1 MAAASWVMA
10 DPRRYAAAQRAGRS
24 GRALSRGGRIRALPP
39 PLSAW
44 TRGPRRARSPGQDVP
59 AMVARVRPGPVV
71 TPRDEVLARIRAA
84 LGGDGAAAPEAPPAA
99 YRTSGDLHG
108 EPLLDLLAE
117 RLAHYRASVR
127 RSSPAGLGAAI
138 AAALAERGARRVVVP
153 EGLDL
158 PPLPGVD
165 TVIDHGLS
173 PQDLDA
179 LDGVITGGVGRDRA
193 DRHDRP
199 RRVARPGTARDHPGS
214 RLPPVRRARRAG
226 GRTGSRGGRPP
237 RTQRPPPAHL
247 DQRPVG
253 NQRHRTFP
261 GRGRARSPHAR
272 GHSGREP
279 VTRRPLRPWLTPGPW
294 CGRPEQHGLEVAA
307 TVRGGVGV
315 MVEHVLQVL
324 ARRLHALDLRMQ

>member
-1 MAAASWVMA
+1 
-10 DPRRYAAAQRAGRS
+10 
-24 GRALSRGGRIRALPP
+24 
-39 PLSAW
+39 
-44 TRGPRRARSPGQDVP
+44 
-59 AMVARVRPGPVV
+59 MVARVRPGPVV

-179 LDGVITGGVGRDRA
+179 LDGVITGA
-193 DRHDRP
+193 S
-199 RRVARPGTARDHPGS
+199 VAIAQTGTIVLDGS
-214 RLPPVRRARRAG
+214 PDQGRRAI
-226 GRTGSRGGRPP
+226 TLVPDY
-237 RTQRPPPAHL
+237 HL
-247 DQRPVG
+247 CVV
-253 NQRHRTFP
+253 
-261 GRGRARSPHAR
+261 HAEQVVELVPEAVDR
-272 GHSGREP
+272 LEP
-279 VTRRPLRPWLTPGPW
+279 SARRPLTWISGPSATSDIELSRVE
-294 CGRPEQHGLEVAA
+294 GVHGPRTLEVIL
-307 TVRGGVGV
+307 
-315 MVEHVLQVL
+315 VESL
-324 ARRLHALDLRMQ
+324 LRDAPSDPG